1 MEFKLL
7 EKWMQDYE
15 DNRYNQIT
23 KTQNLMNKWKE
34 EKKKQK
40 TLDVNY
46 PSYNKDSVPV
56 IIPEMKQHCCATISP
71 NWKRVTEQA
80 TVRDRNAEGIKY
92 KVVETTVI
100 IDQIEVNGKLYEDY
114 VTGGDYYRMQQ
125 KYNGLEKLLSDNQC
139 SMSDYTW
146 LLIIRTDTEIHNK
159 AHKDMLNQK
168 KAIEAKIRKICGDE
182 FTHIDDTTGDLY
194 VRGINGRTAHIWA
207 ITAGGYNQDIIVNE
221 RHGQCLHIRILVKE
235 VK

>member
-1 MEFKLL
+1 MKLL
-7 EKWMQDYE
+7 DKWMQEYE
-15 DNRYNQIT
+15 DRRFAQLK
-23 KTQNLMNKWKE
+23 KTQECMNKWKE

-46 PSYNKDSVPV
+46 PSYNTDSVPV

-92 KVVETTVI
+92 KLVETTVI
-100 IDQIEVNGKLYEDY
+100 IDQIEIDGKLYEDY

-146 LLIIRTDTEIHNK
+146 LLTIRTETEIHNK

-168 KAIEAKIRKICGDE
+168 KAIESKVRKICGE
-182 FTHIDDTTGDLY
+182 TIVEVDDSKGEIY
-194 VRGINGRTAHIWA
+194 AKGSNGRVAHIWA
-207 ITAGGYNQDIIVNE
+207 INAGGWNI
-221 RHGQCLHIRILVKE
+221 QCLHIRVLVKE